1 MFILFDLYDMLTPD
15 LFALPSSLLVNFMT
29 PTTVPTRDLTSKNVN
44 CVGRFKDVDNEKQ
57 WPHFLA
63 HPVLHRLGMHLM
75 STPIV

>member
-57 WPHFLA
+57 
-63 HPVLHRLGMHLM
+63 
-75 STPIV
+75 